1 MNPKLNSLGLA
12 QVAGKLVSGE
22 ALVIKAI
29 QRQEAKLVFLAN
41 DCSPATKKKIKNK
54 SSYYDVPLVEEYT
67 TMEISQALGKKRSLV
82 ALTDQGFAKR
92 FIH

>member
-41 DCSPATKKKIKNK
+41 DCSPTTKKKIKNK